1 MQTGFLHEKLWSA
14 PILFFGDTCNNF
26 NNDQSFQLASM
37 SLSKYKSDKILKS
50 TDATKVTGAKMENR
64 NMEERRKSLNEV
76 MACKIVSVVLSTL
89 TTTYI
94 NMQLVNVQYYLK
106 KVLLLKH
113 SVVWWQSKCMKDDKV
128 TCFVID

>member
-1 MQTGFLHEKLWSA
+1 
-14 PILFFGDTCNNF
+14 
-26 NNDQSFQLASM
+26 M

-50 TDATKVTGAKMENR
+50 TDATKVTRAKMENR
-64 NMEERRKSLNEV
+64 NIEERRKSLNEI

-94 NMQLVNVQYYLK
+94 NMQIVNVQYYLK

-113 SVVWWQSKCMKDDKV
+113 SVVW
-128 TCFVID
+128 